1 VLGERADEAAQ
12 FGDLGAA
19 HGTQLGFE
27 CADALLEG
35 PRGGPTVT
43 RFGRRNLARRPTAR
57 FAVARLTPA
66 SRAKLGTVSAPSVG
80 SGRPSNSR
88 AHAARNAAS
97 LLAPG
102 ALMLCP
108 LSRVRSWRLRSLS
121 RTMASRCKGDKWP
134 AASARRPRRSK
145 PAPAR
150 NGGRSDRRSGS
161 YR

>member
-1 VLGERADEAAQ
+1 MTASRSATCNFRTLDVLGKRADEAAQ

-19 HGTQLGFE
+19 HGAQLGFE

-35 PRGGPTVT
+35 LRGGPPVT
-43 RFGRRNLARRPTAR
+43 RFGRPELARRPTAR

-66 SRAKLGTVSAPSVG
+66 SRARLETVSAPSVG

-88 AHAARNAAS
+88 AIAAHNAAS

-108 LSRVRSWRLRSLS
+108 LSRVR
-121 RTMASRCKGDKWP
+121 
-134 AASARRPRRSK
+134 
-145 PAPAR
+145 
-150 NGGRSDRRSGS
+150 
-161 YR
+161 